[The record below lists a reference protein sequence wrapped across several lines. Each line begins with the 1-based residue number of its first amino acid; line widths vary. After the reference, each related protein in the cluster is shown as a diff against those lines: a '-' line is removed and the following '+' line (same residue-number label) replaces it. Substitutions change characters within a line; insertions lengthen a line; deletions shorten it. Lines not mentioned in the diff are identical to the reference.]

1 MDSNRLFESASPVA
15 PNVRK
20 AIEHSDVVA
29 PFGDVEI
36 RKVRKDV
43 STTNG
48 ATPARLARPT

>member
-1 MDSNRLFESASPVA
+1 MDSNGLFESASPVA

-29 PFGDVEI
+29 SFGDVEI

-48 ATPARLARPT
+48 ATPARLALPT